1 MTLDD
6 ANSPD
11 QRLPRILPI
20 FPLDGV
26 ILLPRGHL
34 PLQVFEPRYL
44 NMIDEALGK
53 GRVIG
58 MIQPRF
64 SQTHPIPDDA
74 ELFATGCAGRIVS
87 FAEGEDNRLLITL
100 RGLCR
105 FRVSE
110 ELAPLKGFRRIRPDF
125 TPFVADLADPQP
137 PRVDRPRLL
146 GAARGYLALKDISC
160 DWNAVDNATDEA
172 LVLSF
177 AMMCPFETREKQ
189 ALLECASTEQRAS
202 LLISLF
208 EMAVH
213 ETDSPAPE
221 ALH

>member
-1 MTLDD
+1 MSLDD
-6 ANSPD
+6 DAPAER
-11 QRLPRILPI
+11 RLPAILPV

-58 MIQPRF
+58 MIQPRLPLP
-64 SQTHPIPDDA
+64 HPLPDDA
-74 ELFATGCAGRIVS
+74 ELAAVGCLGRIVS
-87 FAEGEDNRLLITL
+87 FAESEDNRLLITL

-110 ELAPLKGFRRIRPDF
+110 ELGLLKGFRRVKPDF
-125 TPFVADLADPQP
+125 APYLADLADPEP
-137 PRVDRPRLL
+137 ADVDRPRLL
-146 GAARGYLALKDISC
+146 QSARGYLALKDISC
-160 DWNAVDNATDEA
+160 DWNAVDNASDEA

-189 ALLECASTEQRAS
+189 ALLECTTTKQRAS

-213 ETDSPAPE
+213 ETDGPAPE
-221 ALH
+221 AWH

>member
-1 MTLDD
+1 MSLDD
-6 ANSPD
+6 DAAPD
-11 QRLPRILPI
+11 RRLPAILPI

-58 MIQPRF
+58 MIQPRLP
-64 SQTHPIPDDA
+64 QTHPIPDDA
-74 ELFATGCAGRIVS
+74 ELFAVGCAGRIVS

-105 FRVSE
+105 FRIGE
-110 ELAPLKGFRRIRPDF
+110 ELALLKGFRRVRPDF
-125 TPFVADLADPQP
+125 APYLADFGDGEPAG
-137 PRVDRPRLL
+137 VDRARLL
-146 GAARGYLALKDISC
+146 AAARGYLALKDISC

-189 ALLECASTEQRAS
+189 ALLECATAEQRAS

-213 ETDSPAPE
+213 EIDGPAPE
-221 ALH
+221 AWH

>member
-6 ANSPD
+6 ANSPE
-11 QRLPRILPI
+11 QRLPSILPI

-26 ILLPRGHL
+26 MLLPRGHL
-34 PLQVFEPRYL
+34 PLQIFEPRYL

-53 GRVIG
+53 GRMIG
-58 MIQPRF
+58 MIQPKF
-64 SQTHPIPDDA
+64 PQPHPIADDA
-74 ELFATGCAGRIVS
+74 ELFVTGCAGRIVS

-105 FRVSE
+105 FRVGE
-110 ELAPLKGFRRIRPDF
+110 ELALLKGFRRVRPNF
-125 TPFVADLADPQP
+125 TPYLTDLADPEP
-137 PRVDRPRLL
+137 ARIDRPRLL
-146 GAARGYLALKDISC
+146 SAARGYLALKDISC
-160 DWNAVDNATDEA
+160 DWNAVDSAADEA

-213 ETDSPAPE
+213 ETDGPAPE
-221 ALH
+221 AWH

>member
-6 ANSPD
+6 AISPE
-11 QRLPRILPI
+11 QRLPAILPI

-26 ILLPRGHL
+26 MLLPRGHL
-34 PLQVFEPRYL
+34 PLQIFEPRYL

-53 GRVIG
+53 GRMIG
-58 MIQPRF
+58 MIQPRYPQ
-64 SQTHPIPDDA
+64 SHPVPDDA
-74 ELFATGCAGRIVS
+74 ELFVTGCAGRIVS
-87 FAEGEDNRLLITL
+87 FAEGEDNRLLITV
-100 RGLCR
+100 RGICR

-110 ELAPLKGFRRIRPDF
+110 ELALLKGFRRVRPDF
-125 TPFVADLADPQP
+125 APYLADLSDPEP
-137 PRVDRPRLL
+137 ARVDRAWLL

-172 LVLSF
+172 LIISF
-177 AMMCPFETREKQ
+177 AMMCPFEIREKQ
-189 ALLECASTEQRAS
+189 ALLECVSTEQRAS

-213 ETDSPAPE
+213 ETDGPAPE
-221 ALH
+221 AWH

>member
-1 MTLDD
+1 MSLDD
-6 ANSPD
+6 ARAPD
-11 QRLPRILPI
+11 RRLPSVLPI

-64 SQTHPIPDDA
+64 PQTHPIPDDA
-74 ELFATGCAGRIVS
+74 ELFTTGCAGRIVS

-105 FRVSE
+105 FRVGE
-110 ELAPLKGFRRIRPDF
+110 ELAMLKGFRRVRPDYAAYV
-125 TPFVADLADPQP
+125 TDLSDPEP
-137 PRVDRPRLL
+137 AAVDRTRLL
-146 GAARGYLALKDISC
+146 AAARGYLALKDISC
-160 DWNAVDNATDEA
+160 DWNAVDNAADEA
-172 LVLSF
+172 LILSF

-189 ALLECASTEQRAS
+189 ALLECAATEQRAS

-213 ETDSPAPE
+213 ETDGPAPE
-221 ALH
+221 AWH